1 MKAMAVQELS
11 GERGGLARL
20 PGSRCVSEKAAGS
33 KKSVVVSR
41 CVHVEAGRRKE
52 AARMTESK
60 KAG

>member
-11 GERGGLARL
+11 GERGGIAGL

-41 CVHVEAGRRKE
+41 CVYVEAGRRK
-52 AARMTESK
+52 
-60 KAG
+60 